1 MTMLELDLDA
11 DGRPGLWIYAD
22 GGRTWHALQ
31 DLVDHAIDEADVDH
45 PRMRGV
51 DLEVLADA
59 LGRLSA
65 HVLERAAGVGT
76 GTRAHKSPSAA
87 DKPGSPTP

>member
-11 DGRPGLWIYAD
+11 DGRPGLWVYAD

-31 DLVDHAIDEADVDH
+31 DLLDHAIDEADADH

-51 DLEVLADA
+51 FLAVLADG
-59 LGRLSA
+59 LERLSA
-65 HVLERAAGVGT
+65 HVLERASGVGA
-76 GTRAHKSPSAA
+76 GTRAHRSP
-87 DKPGSPTP
+87 

>member
-1 MTMLELDLDA
+1 MMMLELDLDA
-11 DGRPGLWIYAD
+11 DGCPGLWVYAD

-76 GTRAHKSPSAA
+76 GTRAQRILRAA
-87 DKPGSPTP
+87 NEPGSPPP